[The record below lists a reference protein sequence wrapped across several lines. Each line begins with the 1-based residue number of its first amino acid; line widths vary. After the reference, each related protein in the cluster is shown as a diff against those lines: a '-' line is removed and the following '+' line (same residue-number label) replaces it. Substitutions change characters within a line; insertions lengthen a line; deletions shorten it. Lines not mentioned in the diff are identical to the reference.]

1 MDESVPEN
9 APQQSFKRNR
19 AQPTQASGKK
29 VKQRRDECQKPNPAQ
44 QLCNRRNHFQGSEP
58 ADSQSQSKHWQ
69 QERANPKKLQEQVR
83 AEGTY
88 YANPISRHT
97 RAGQHRGAIQRWVK
111 RRIRSQR
118 KEKKERGDAQDETKQ
133 LIQPPVIG
141 RVKNASY
148 KFHRQLHVART
159 ANRRSCAD
167 TSPNARARQL

>member
-1 MDESVPEN
+1 KASRSPHLRLRERESRAEVECGRKHGDGDNPSARKIEVMDESVAKN
-9 APQQSFKRNR
+9 APQQTFKRNR

-88 YANPISRHT
+88 YANPISRHA
-97 RAGQHRGAIQRWVK
+97 RAGQYRG
-111 RRIRSQR
+111 
-118 KEKKERGDAQDETKQ
+118 
-133 LIQPPVIG
+133 
-141 RVKNASY
+141 
-148 KFHRQLHVART
+148 
-159 ANRRSCAD
+159 
-167 TSPNARARQL
+167 

>member
-1 MDESVPEN
+1 MKSES
-9 APQQSFKRNR
+9 
-19 AQPTQASGKK
+19 QPTPAPATTRKRRRSRERPQACGGRQAK
-29 VKQRRDECQKPNPAQ
+29 RPHA
-44 QLCNRRNHFQGSEP
+44 
-58 ADSQSQSKHWQ
+58 
-69 QERANPKKLQEQVR
+69 
-83 AEGTY
+83 
-88 YANPISRHT
+88 

-148 KFHRQLHVART
+148 KFHRQLYVART